1 MNMRALATVSA
12 LIVATALSWTDGA
25 LAQPSPQSPANITP
39 TKMYLMAFHTCE
51 GAACTDPRNHRVQLA
66 ESDDG
71 GNWSLVPGWSAVQG
85 SVPDVIRRDDTLYV
99 YTASPLVSRYDIRR
113 GLLDRPLVTVT
124 GLPSGSTSDWVD
136 PSLIVDDQNRLVLFM
151 LYAPF
156 GGGDPAGCTSGVL
169 SCVKQFLSA
178 TEVEGSNGT
187 QFVVDPGQRATVTV
201 GSATPLGS
209 ASDPDIFF
217 DGSQF
222 VMYLSHGGSV
232 SVWTSP
238 ELRGTYTLSTSLP
251 NGLLSNQK
259 GGVPAGHYDTPT
271 QHYWT
276 YAHTQESRRSIIR
289 RAGHPNL
296 AQPIADASWATVL
309 SGEAI
314 GLPAT
319 TSVESPSFT
328 TREVASGV
336 SPLCSALTVPS
347 PISATVVGSTIDLVW
362 GGVGGSSAYLV
373 EVGTASGASD
383 VAATDTGSDNTTASM
398 RVVHAGTYYVRIRA
412 RNACATSA
420 ASVEQRV
427 TVTKGGG

>member
-1 MNMRALATVSA
+1 MRAIASVSLVLVLAAWFSRD
-12 LIVATALSWTDGA
+12 VATQGLVPTS
-25 LAQPSPQSPANITP
+25 ANITP
-39 TKMYLMAFHTCE
+39 TKMYLMAFHACE
-51 GAACTDPRNHRVQLA
+51 GSACSDPRNHSVYLS

-71 GNWSLVPGWSAVQG
+71 GNWSVVPGWSTYQG

-99 YTASPLVSRYDIRR
+99 YTASPFVSRYDMQRR
-113 GLLDRPLVTVT
+113 ILDRTLMTVT

-156 GGGDPAGCTSGVL
+156 GGGDPAGCATGVS
-169 SCVKQFLSA
+169 SCEKQFLSA
-178 TEVEGSNGT
+178 TEEEGSNGT
-187 QFVVDPGQRATVTV
+187 RFVVDPGERAKVTV
-201 GSATPLGS
+201 GSAAAWGS

-222 VMYLSHGGSV
+222 VMYLSHGSSV

-251 NGLLSNQK
+251 NGLLSDKK
-259 GGVPAGHYDTPT
+259 GGVPAGYYDTPT
-271 QHYWT
+271 LHYWT

-296 AQPIADASWATVL
+296 TQPIADASWATVL
-309 SGEAI
+309 NGESV
-314 GLPAT
+314 GLSAT

-328 TREVASGV
+328 TLEVKRLA
-336 SPLCSALTVPS
+336 PHPACSALTVPS
-347 PISATVVGSTIDLVW
+347 PINATVVGNAIDLAW

-373 EVGTASGASD
+373 EVGTSSGGRD
-383 VAATDTGSDNTTASM
+383 VAATDTGSTDTTATI
-398 RVVHAGTYYVRIRA
+398 RVARAGTYYIRIRA
-412 RNACATSA
+412 RNACATGNASA
-420 ASVEQRV
+420 EQQV
-427 TVTKGGG
+427 TVRPQ